1 MKCAYEER
9 CILELTRSIRSE
21 SLQSQAQA
29 LVKAQKQYQEI
40 IQKIESKI
48 DYALSH
54 DRNYFFLDKNTP
66 RSIFKML
73 NKMGYKISSPYE
85 ARLNFDNETIKVSF

>member
-1 MKCAYEER
+1 MKHAYEER

-29 LVKAQKQYQEI
+29 LVEAQKQYQEI

-54 DRNYFFLDKNTP
+54 DRNYFYLSENTP
-66 RSIFKML
+66 NSIIKML
-73 NKMGYKISSPYE
+73 KIMGYKISQPYE

>member
-1 MKCAYEER
+1 MKHAYEER

-29 LVKAQKQYQEI
+29 LVEAQKQYQEI

-54 DRNYFFLDKNTP
+54 DRNYFYLSENTP
-66 RSIFKML
+66 NSVFKML
-73 NKMGYKISSPYE
+73 KIMGYKISQPYE
-85 ARLNFDNETIKVSF
+85 ARLNFDNETIKISF

>member
-21 SLQSQAQA
+21 SLQSHAKS
-29 LVKAQKQYQEI
+29 LVEAQKQYQEI

-54 DRNYFFLDKNTP
+54 NKNYFFLDENTP
-66 RSIFKML
+66 SSIFKML
-73 NKMGYKISSPYE
+73 NKMGYRISSPYE